1 MAIIHPLDLN
11 KNKAVGLKYPIMSD
25 NKNTFGLNYTTNDQ
39 IKTNLLNFLL
49 TNEGERIMMA
59 SDYGFGAN
67 KLLFENEETVGT
79 DLKERLISK
88 IQKWLPYISVTDVTI
103 NVDELNG
110 HQINISISFTTFV
123 DPSVQDQLQFSL
135 IVEE

>member
-1 MAIIHPLDLN
+1 MAVVHPLDLN
-11 KNKAVGLKYPIMSD
+11 KNKAVGLKYPIISD
-25 NKNTFGLNYTTNDQ
+25 NKNSFGLNYTTNDQ
-39 IKTNLLNFLL
+39 IKTNLLNFIL

-103 NVDELNG
+103 NVDSING
-110 HQINISISFTTFV
+110 HQINIAISFTTFV

>member
-1 MAIIHPLDLN
+1 MKIIHPLDLN
-11 KNKAVGLKYPIMSD
+11 KNKAIGLKYPLSSD
-25 NKNTFGLNYTTNDQ
+25 SKNFFGLNYTTTDQ

-67 KLLFENEETVGT
+67 QLLFENEETVGE
-79 DLKERLISK
+79 DLKDRLISK
-88 IQKWLPYISVTDVTI
+88 IQKWMPYISVTFVTVDVDDY
-103 NVDELNG
+103 NN
-110 HQINISISFTTFV
+110 HQINIEISFTTFV